1 MEVTKMKKLLAVTA
15 LAVSLGFGSLSFAD
29 TNVFGVHTPITKNEV
44 SDHVKGSYVEND
56 HISFYLNAKDS
67 VESDSITQARS
78 DHSEDN
84 GYYVFGVKI

>member
-1 MEVTKMKKLLAVTA
+1 MKKLLTSAA
-15 LAVSLGFGSLSFAD
+15 LAVSLGLSSLSFAD

-44 SDHVKGSYVEND
+44 SDQISGSYVEKD

-67 VESDSITQARS
+67 VESGSIKQARQNDS
-78 DHSEDN
+78 ADN

>member
-1 MEVTKMKKLLAVTA
+1 MKKLLASAA

-44 SDHVKGSYVEND
+44 SDQVRGSYVEQD

-67 VESDSITQARS
+67 VESTAHRQAKHSNS
-78 DHSEDN
+78 DNN
-84 GYYVFGVKI
+84 GLYVFGVKI